1 MKKLLLGI
9 FACALLVGCSALSVK
24 EPSVEVQPGA
34 QFSYS
39 GRGAGAGVAL
49 MSTMGPVGIAV
60 GVAIDEGIRKDLEKS
75 AQMAGFD
82 IVALVNSAYKENWVE
97 YLKGDVVTI
106 VEYGMQDVRGS
117 DDIMS
122 PYLVIAS
129 SDPEMMEPTEINY
142 LMLTENEITLLS
154 SLNDYKED
162 GSKIVD
168 AFRMLLSSFDIAA
181 TTK

>member
-24 EPSVEVQPGA
+24 EPPVEVQPGT

-60 GVAIDEGIRKDLEKS
+60 GVAIDEGIRKNLEKS

-82 IVALVNSAYKENWVE
+82 IVALVNSAYEENWDE
-97 YLKGDVVTI
+97 YLKGDAVSI
-106 VEYGMQDVRGS
+106 VEYGMQDVRGAE
-117 DDIMS
+117 DVMS
-122 PYLVIAS
+122 PYLILSRAS
-129 SDPEMMEPTEINY
+129 LNGPEQVEFRY
-142 LMLTENEITLLS
+142 TLLS
-154 SLNDYKED
+154 EEQLSSLFTLQDYRHD
-162 GSKIVD
+162 GSKIIA
-168 AFRMLLSSFDIAA
+168 AFQTLLSISFPV
-181 TTK
+181 TNP